1 MFGTSLSWCYN
12 NAIKLERGI
21 FVFDNIVV
29 QIVVAVLILGYVGY
43 TTFKSIKLYTE
54 YKKNLPN
61 FLNTHKDAKLF
72 TDNPIW
78 WIGTSVLAVFAF
90 VMIFVTGQ
98 LETEQVFYFRLAY
111 LAIAVIFVGLALET
125 YVRKRV
131 YLIDEGIY
139 YIGKIY
145 RFRMMANFEVRSG
158 IVQNIRILMNDKEKL
173 EVSKKMGVYINDAY
187 DEWKKQRKG
196 KRK

>member
-1 MFGTSLSWCYN
+1 MFGTSLGWCYN
-12 NAIKLERGI
+12 KTIKLERGI

-29 QIVVAVLILGYVGY
+29 QLAVAVLILGYVGY
-43 TTFKSIKLYTE
+43 TTFKSIKLYIE
-54 YKKNLPN
+54 YKNNLPN
-61 FLNTHKDAKLF
+61 FLSMHKEAKLF
-72 TDNPIW
+72 TDSPIW
-78 WIGTSVLAVFAF
+78 WIGTSILAVLAFAMVF
-90 VMIFVTGQ
+90 ITGQ

-145 RFRMMANFEVRSG
+145 RFRMMANFEVRKG

-173 EVSKKMGVYINDAY
+173 EVSKKMGVYINDSY
-187 DEWKKQRKG
+187 DEWKKQKKG
-196 KRK
+196 KKK

>member
-1 MFGTSLSWCYN
+1 MFGTSLGWCYN
-12 NAIKLERGI
+12 KTIKLERGI

-29 QIVVAVLILGYVGY
+29 QLAVAVLILGYVGY
-43 TTFKSIKLYTE
+43 TTFKSIKLYIE

-61 FLNTHKDAKLF
+61 FLSMHKEAKLF
-72 TDNPIW
+72 TDSPIW
-78 WIGTSVLAVFAF
+78 WIGTSILAVLAFAMVF
-90 VMIFVTGQ
+90 ITGQ

-145 RFRMMANFEVRSG
+145 RFRMMANFEVRKG

-173 EVSKKMGVYINDAY
+173 EVSKKMGVYINDSY
-187 DEWKKQRKG
+187 DEWKKQKKG
-196 KRK
+196 KKK

>member
-1 MFGTSLSWCYN
+1 MFGTSLGWCYN
-12 NAIKLERGI
+12 KIIKLERGI

-29 QIVVAVLILGYVGY
+29 QLAVAVLILGYVGY
-43 TTFKSIKLYTE
+43 TTFKSIKLYIE

-61 FLNTHKDAKLF
+61 FLSMHKEAKLF
-72 TDNPIW
+72 TDSPIW
-78 WIGTSVLAVFAF
+78 WIGTSILAVLAFAMVF
-90 VMIFVTGQ
+90 ITGQ

-145 RFRMMANFEVRSG
+145 RFRMMANFEVRKG

-173 EVSKKMGVYINDAY
+173 EVSKKMGVYINDSY
-187 DEWKKQRKG
+187 DEWKKQKKG
-196 KRK
+196 KKK

>member
-29 QIVVAVLILGYVGY
+29 QIAVAVLILGYVGY

-158 IVQNIRILMNDKEKL
+158 IVQNIRILM
-173 EVSKKMGVYINDAY
+173 GVYINDAY
-187 DEWKKQRKG
+187 DEWKKQKKG

>member
-1 MFGTSLSWCYN
+1 MFGTSLGWCYN
-12 NAIKLERGI
+12 RTIKLERGI

-29 QIVVAVLILGYVGY
+29 QLAVAVLILGYVGY
-43 TTFKSIKLYTE
+43 TTFKSIKLYIE

-61 FLNTHKDAKLF
+61 FLSMHKEAKLF
-72 TDNPIW
+72 TDSPIW
-78 WIGTSVLAVFAF
+78 WIGTSILAVLAFAMVF
-90 VMIFVTGQ
+90 ITGQ

-145 RFRMMANFEVRSG
+145 RFRMMANFEVRKG

-173 EVSKKMGVYINDAY
+173 EVSKKMGVYINDSY
-187 DEWKKQRKG
+187 DEWKKQKKG
-196 KRK
+196 KKK

>member
-1 MFGTSLSWCYN
+1 MFGTSLGWCYN
-12 NAIKLERGI
+12 KTIKLERGI

-29 QIVVAVLILGYVGY
+29 QLAVAVLILGYVGY
-43 TTFKSIKLYTE
+43 TTFKSIKLYVE

-61 FLNTHKDAKLF
+61 FLSMHKEAKLF
-72 TDNPIW
+72 TDSPIW
-78 WIGTSVLAVFAF
+78 WIGTSILAVLAFAMVF
-90 VMIFVTGQ
+90 ITGQ

-145 RFRMMANFEVRSG
+145 RFRMMANFEVRKG

-173 EVSKKMGVYINDAY
+173 EVSKKMGVYINDSY
-187 DEWKKQRKG
+187 DEWKKQKKG
-196 KRK
+196 KKK

>member
-1 MFGTSLSWCYN
+1 MFGTSLGWCYN
-12 NAIKLERGI
+12 ETIKLERGI

-29 QIVVAVLILGYVGY
+29 QLAVAVLILGYVGY
-43 TTFKSIKLYTE
+43 TTFKSIKLYIE

-61 FLNTHKDAKLF
+61 FLSMHKEAKLF
-72 TDNPIW
+72 TDSPIW
-78 WIGTSVLAVFAF
+78 WIGTSILAVLAFAMVF
-90 VMIFVTGQ
+90 ITGQ

-145 RFRMMANFEVRSG
+145 RFRMMANFEVRKG

-173 EVSKKMGVYINDAY
+173 EVSKKMGVYINDSY
-187 DEWKKQRKG
+187 DEWKKQKKG
-196 KRK
+196 KKK

>member
-1 MFGTSLSWCYN
+1 MFGTSLGWCYN
-12 NAIKLERGI
+12 KTIKLGRGI

-29 QIVVAVLILGYVGY
+29 QLAVAVLILGYVGY
-43 TTFKSIKLYTE
+43 TTFKSIKLYIE

-61 FLNTHKDAKLF
+61 FLSMHKEAKLF
-72 TDNPIW
+72 TDSPIW
-78 WIGTSVLAVFAF
+78 WIGTSILAVLAFAMVF
-90 VMIFVTGQ
+90 ITGQ

-145 RFRMMANFEVRSG
+145 RFRMMANFEVRKG

-173 EVSKKMGVYINDAY
+173 EVSKKMGVYINDSY
-187 DEWKKQRKG
+187 DEWKKQKKG
-196 KRK
+196 KKK

>member
-1 MFGTSLSWCYN
+1 M
-12 NAIKLERGI
+12 
-21 FVFDNIVV
+21 FDNIVV
-29 QIVVAVLILGYVGY
+29 QIAIAVLLLGYVGY
-43 TTFKSIKLYTE
+43 TTYKSLKLYME

-61 FLNTHKDAKLF
+61 FLSTHKDAKLF
-72 TDNPIW
+72 TDNPAW
-78 WIGTSVLAVFAF
+78 WIGTSILAILAFA
-90 VMIFVTGQ
+90 MIFITGQ

-111 LAIAVIFVGLALET
+111 LAISIIFIGLALET

-139 YIGKIY
+139 YIGKVY
-145 RFRMMANFEVRSG
+145 RFRMMANFVARNG

-173 EVSKKMGVYINDAY
+173 EVSKKMGVCISDAY
-187 DEWKKQRKG
+187 DEWKKQKKG

>member
-1 MFGTSLSWCYN
+1 MFGTSLGWCYN
-12 NAIKLERGI
+12 KTIKLERGI

-29 QIVVAVLILGYVGY
+29 QLAVAVLILGYVGY
-43 TTFKSIKLYTE
+43 TTFKSIKLYIE

-61 FLNTHKDAKLF
+61 FLSMHKEAKLF
-72 TDNPIW
+72 TDSPIW
-78 WIGTSVLAVFAF
+78 WIGTSILAVLAFAMVF
-90 VMIFVTGQ
+90 ITGQ

-145 RFRMMANFEVRSG
+145 RFRMMANFEVRKG

-173 EVSKKMGVYINDAY
+173 EVSKKMGVYINDSY
-187 DEWKKQRKG
+187 DEWKKQKKGRK
-196 KRK
+196 K